1 MSISH
6 AFTRWSEIL
15 AHERIIQKEAVQD
28 LYGKNTTSSVRVI
41 EGALRPVS
49 QEEIQKIVK
58 VAQEERVPLF
68 PISTG
73 HNWGY
78 GTALP
83 SGEYNIILDLSLMN
97 RIIDCDPKLG
107 IVTVEPG
114 VTLQD
119 LYDYLE
125 KNNLPYLAPLTG
137 AGLHGSLVGNALE
150 RGFGV
155 TPFADHFSA
164 VTTITAVLADGTVFN
179 SPLDEYG
186 CERIGALY
194 RYDVGP
200 YLNGM
205 FTQSNFG
212 IVTRMTIALARKPE
226 ATSMFLFSLK
236 SDEELSILTE
246 KLPDLLSTLGSTSCG
261 FKFINN
267 HQMAAMAE
275 GKNKN
280 STSTISFPKWTITGG
295 LFGDPRMITAAKKI
309 MRKKMKGKMH
319 KLIFINVNFIQ
330 KYKHLVNL
338 LPLSQSF
345 KNFLETISLTIDLFQ
360 GKPSTAAL
368 PLAYLGSGIFPKVR
382 NDADPGKDD
391 AGIIWFAPLI
401 PMDGSLIV
409 EYSELVESTLLKY
422 QLPKMVTFTTI
433 NDRCFDAP
441 LPIVYDK
448 NSEESTRNAKACYDE
463 LWNESKKLGIMPYRI
478 PIDEQY
484 RVAESGTPFWEIAEK
499 IKDALDPH
507 NIISPKRY
515 SKK

>member
-15 AHERIIQKEAVQD
+15 DHERIIHKEEVYKR
-28 LYGKNTTSSVRVI
+28 YGENTTSSVRVI
-41 EGALRPVS
+41 EGALRPVT
-49 QEEIQKIVK
+49 QEEIQKIVHI
-58 VAQEERVPLF
+58 ALEERVPLY

-83 SGEYNIILDLSLMN
+83 SGENNVILDLSLMN

-114 VTLQD
+114 VTLQN
-119 LYDYLE
+119 LYEYLE
-125 KNNLPYLAPLTG
+125 KNNLPFLVPLTG
-137 AGLHGSLVGNALE
+137 AGLHGSLIGNALE

-164 VTTITAVLADGTVFN
+164 VTTVTAVLVDGTVYN

-186 CERIGALY
+186 CERIAKLY

-200 YLNGM
+200 YLNGI
-205 FTQSNFG
+205 FTQGNFG

-226 ATSMFLFSLK
+226 ATSMFLFSLE
-236 SDEELSILTE
+236 SDKELRILADE
-246 KLPDLLSTLGSTSCG
+246 LPYLLSVLGSTTSG
-261 FKFINN
+261 FKFVDS
-267 HQMAAMAE
+267 HQMEAMAE
-275 GKNKN
+275 GKNSK
-280 STSTISFPKWTITGG
+280 SSISFPKWTITGG
-295 LFGDPRMITAAKKI
+295 LFGDPKMIAVAKKI
-309 MRKKMKGKMH
+309 MRKKMNGKTH
-319 KLIFINVNFIQ
+319 KLIFVNVNFIE
-330 KYKHLVNL
+330 KYKYLTKF
-338 LPLSQSF
+338 LPLSPSL
-345 KNFLETISLTIDLFQ
+345 KHFLETASLMVDLFS

-368 PLAYLGSGIFPKVR
+368 PLAYLGSGTFPKVR
-382 NDADPGKDD
+382 NDADPGKDG

-401 PMDGSLIV
+401 PMDGKFVVQYCELIK
-409 EYSELVESTLLKY
+409 STLKKY
-422 QLPKMVTFTTI
+422 HLPQMVTLTTI

-441 LPIVYDK
+441 LPIVFDK
-448 NSEESTRNAKACYDE
+448 NNEESIRNAKACYDE
-463 LWNESKKLGIMPYRI
+463 LWNESKKVGIMPYRI

-484 RVAESGTPFWEIAEK
+484 RVTESGTPFWDIAEK
-499 IKDALDPH
+499 IKNALDPH